1 MYKECYFKEFQ
12 LHFWFV
18 ILLLITNQDLLMQ
31 NKNQGFR
38 IVNSKLTYEITHS
51 EKTFAA
57 SFQTLYFLDFHTIKL
72 SLNSFSKKCFNTI
85 QRLQFGLQ
93 TINSARNYKSI
104 SLFKVKNSAVNFQT
118 PNTSK
123 SNTNSHHITRIRY
136 DFIVISGLLFIILG
150 LLFRLTKSKNK
161 SRQILQSKDK
171 EIATRNEALNKLYAD
186 KEWLLK
192 ELHHRVKNNLQIV
205 ISLLNTQSAYLENKD
220 ALLAIQDSQHRM
232 NAMSLIYQKI
242 YESEN
247 LEIIDMCWY
256 IPELVNYLKGVFN
269 TDKKISYKLDIECVD
284 LDISKAIP
292 LGLIL
297 NEAIINAIKYAYPE
311 TVQGEV
317 NIRLKKIEDEMYQLI
332 ISDNGV
338 GVPEHFELKNRNS
351 LGMNLMHGLSSQV
364 DGTFNIESKNGLTIT
379 INFKATNKTQQQ

>member
-18 ILLLITNQDLLMQ
+18 ILLLITNQNLLMQ
-31 NKNQGFR
+31 NKNQEIR
-38 IVNSKLTYEITHS
+38 IVNSKLTNEITHS

-57 SFQTLYFLDFHTIKL
+57 AFQTLHFLGFHTIKL
-72 SLNSFSKKCFNTI
+72 RLNSFSKKCFNTI
-85 QRLQFGLQ
+85 QHLQFGLQ
-93 TINSARNYKSI
+93 TISNVRNYKRI
-104 SLFKVKNSAVNFQT
+104 SFFKVKNTAVNFQT

-123 SNTNSHHITRIRY
+123 SITNSHNTNRIRY
-136 DFIVISGLLFIILG
+136 DFIVIPGLLFIILG
-150 LLFRLTKSKNK
+150 LLFCLKKSKNK

-171 EIATRNEALNKLYAD
+171 EIGTRNEALNKLYAE

-338 GVPEHFELKNRNS
+338 GVPDHFELKNRNS

-379 INFKATNKTQQQ
+379 INFKATNKTQ

>member
-18 ILLLITNQDLLMQ
+18 ILLLITNQNLLMQ
-31 NKNQGFR
+31 NKNQEIR
-38 IVNSKLTYEITHS
+38 IVNLKFTYEIKHS

-57 SFQTLYFLDFHTIKL
+57 AFQTFHFLDFHTIKQRL
-72 SLNSFSKKCFNTI
+72 HSFSKKYFSTI
-85 QRLQFGLQ
+85 QHLQFGLR
-93 TINSARNYKSI
+93 TINNARNYKSI
-104 SLFKVKNSAVNFQT
+104 SLLKIKNSAVNFQT
-118 PNTSK
+118 PNTAK
-123 SNTNSHHITRIRY
+123 SNTDSHHISRIRY

-150 LLFRLTKSKNK
+150 LLFRLKKSKNK
-161 SRQILQSKDK
+161 SQQILQSKDK
-171 EIATRNEALNKLYAD
+171 DIDTRNEALNKLYAE

-338 GVPEHFELKNRNS
+338 GVPDHFELRNRNS

-379 INFKATNKTQQQ
+379 INFKTTNKTQQQ